1 MIKPSYFDAVSAIV
15 GNNKLCGGYSDGPLD
30 QIVFVKGFT
39 DLPSEEAIQAKLKE
53 LEKQY
58 ADNEYQ
64 RKRLEEYNAIG
75 LGEQLDMIYHDMD
88 GWKAKIKAV
97 KDKFPKPT

>member
-1 MIKPSYFDAVSAIV
+1 MKPTMFDAVYALV
-15 GNNKLCGGYSDGPLD
+15 GGTLSSDSDDPKDFLYESGQTPPT
-30 QIVFVKGFT
+30 K
-39 DLPSEEAIQAKLKE
+39 EAIQTKLKE
-53 LEKQY
+53 LEKEY

-88 GWKAKIKAV
+88 GWKARIKSI
-97 KDKFPKPT
+97 KDKFPKPK

>member
-1 MIKPSYFDAVSAIV
+1 MTDYFKAVHSLV
-15 GNNKLCGGYSDGPLD
+15 GGNIQGPTNGPISDYFFSDGQTP
-30 QIVFVKGFT
+30 
-39 DLPSEEAIQAKLKE
+39 PSEEAIQAKLKE

-88 GWKAKIKAV
+88 GWKKRIKAV
-97 KDKFPKPT
+97 KDKYPKPT

>member
-1 MIKPSYFDAVSAIV
+1 MITYAQAVISLV
-15 GNNKLCGGYSDGPLD
+15 GDKFIGGPTDGPVD
-30 QIVFVKGFT
+30 EIKFTKGT
-39 DLPSEEAIQAKLKE
+39 TPPTEKAIADKLKE

-75 LGEQLDMIYHDMD
+75 LGEQLDMIYHDID
-88 GWKAKIKAV
+88 GWKARIKSV
-97 KDKFPKPT
+97 KDKFPKP

>member
-1 MIKPSYFDAVSAIV
+1 MITYAQAVISLV
-15 GNNKLCGGYSDGPLD
+15 GEKFIGGPTDGPVQMFKFKD
-30 QIVFVKGFT
+30 GTKPPT
-39 DLPSEEAIQAKLKE
+39 EEAIQAKLKE

-88 GWKAKIKAV
+88 KWKTRIKSI
-97 KDKFPKPT
+97 KDKFPKPE